1 MTEKKK
7 YIISFLIFGLILLS
21 FSVSGQRIK
30 VNYEPNGQI
39 IKFTCD
45 KLTIYTDTASFFSI
59 ILNNSD
65 VLLYNKDALKRFI
78 LRKKQESLNDT
89 IVVIG
94 HEIFDTSENCSSLFF
109 SELYASILL
118 ERNKAKIFDRNG
130 EEVNKIIERK
140 RFGIYLFLPYI
151 KRKMYIDK
159 KTKEELFTIYYREP
173 REALCPCF

>member
-1 MTEKKK
+1 MTEKIKGYK
-7 YIISFLIFGLILLS
+7 SFLIFGLILLTL
-21 FSVSGQRIK
+21 SVRGQRLIVK
-30 VNYEPNGQI
+30 YEPSGQI

-45 KLTIYTDTASFFSI
+45 NMTIYTDTVSFFAL

-65 VLLYNKDALKRFI
+65 ELIYNKEALKRFF
-78 LRKKQESLNDT
+78 LRKKKESLSDT
-89 IVVIG
+89 IVIIG
-94 HEIFDTSENCSSLFF
+94 HEILDTSDNCHHIFF

-159 KTKEELFTIYYREP
+159 KTKEELFTIYYSEP